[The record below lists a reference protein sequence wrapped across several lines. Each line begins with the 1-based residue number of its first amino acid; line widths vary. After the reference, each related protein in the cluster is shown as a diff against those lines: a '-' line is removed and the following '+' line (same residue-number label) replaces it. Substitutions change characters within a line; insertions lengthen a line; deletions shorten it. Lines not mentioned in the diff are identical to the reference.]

1 MEVEN
6 KEASRLVQTRT
17 EANRGN
23 ASPEEVAF
31 IAAEMAKRII
41 QSGGEIYRAE
51 DTAARICRA
60 YGADNVDVAVILSV
74 LVLTVD
80 IDGAT
85 VNISRHVK
93 DVCSNNLG
101 RLARL
106 NDLSRRICRTLP
118 PKSDFLAELEEL
130 ERKSCVKI
138 TRKLAGGVLTAI
150 GFAVF
155 FGGGVID
162 ALLSG
167 LISIPMTL
175 LGIYLDKLKM
185 NAIIAKFIV
194 CFIGG
199 VLAMMAVRVGIQ
211 CNPDK
216 IIIGDIMPVVA
227 GVLLANS
234 FRDLLSGDIMSGFF
248 RLCTAVLDA
257 VAIACGYAVAILMLG
272 GAI

>member
-1 MEVEN
+1 MEAEN
-6 KEASRLVQTRT
+6 KEILTVSGGVTGEKNVPLQD
-17 EANRGN
+17 
-23 ASPEEVAF
+23 VAF
-31 IAAEMAKRII
+31 IAAEMGKRII
-41 QSGGEIYRAE
+41 QSGGEVYRAE

-60 YGADNVDVAVILSV
+60 YGADNVEVAVILSV

-80 IDGAT
+80 MGGET

-93 DVCSNNLG
+93 DVGSNNLG
-101 RLARL
+101 RLARF

-118 PKSDFLAELEEL
+118 KKDEVLAEIEEL
-130 ERKSCVKI
+130 EKKSHVKLVV
-138 TRKLAGGVLTAI
+138 KLLGGVFTAL

-155 FGGGVID
+155 FGGGVVD

-167 LISIPMTL
+167 LICIPMTL

-194 CFIGG
+194 CFVGG
-199 VLAMMAVRVGIQ
+199 VLAMMAVRVGIE

-234 FRDLLSGDIMSGFF
+234 FRDLLCGDIMSGFF

-257 VAIACGYAVAILMLG
+257 VAIACGYAVAILLLG

>member
-6 KEASRLVQTRT
+6 KDISTFTNVRE
-17 EANRGN
+17 EKHI
-23 ASPEEVAF
+23 SPEDVAF
-31 IAAEMAKRII
+31 IAAEMGKRII

-51 DTAARICRA
+51 DTATRICRA

-80 IDGAT
+80 IGGAT

-93 DVCSNNLG
+93 DVGSNNLG

-106 NDLSRRICRTLP
+106 NDLSRRICRNLP
-118 PKSDFLAELEEL
+118 EKSEFLREVEEI
-130 ERKSCVKI
+130 EKKSRVKI
-138 TRKLAGGVLTAI
+138 IRKLLGGVLTAI
-150 GFAVF
+150 GFSVF
-155 FGGGVID
+155 FGGGVVE
-162 ALLSG
+162 AVLSG
-167 LISIPMTL
+167 VIIIPMTL
-175 LGIYLDKLKM
+175 LSIYLDKVNM

-194 CFIGG
+194 CFLGG
-199 VLAMMAVRVGIQ
+199 VLAMMAVRCGIE

-257 VAIACGYAVAILMLG
+257 VAIACGYAVAIVILG

>member
-6 KEASRLVQTRT
+6 KDILVASHSVI
-17 EANRGN
+17 EGKNI
-23 ASPEEVAF
+23 SPQDVAL
-31 IAAEMAKRII
+31 IAAEMGKRII
-41 QSGGEIYRAE
+41 QSGGEVYRAE
-51 DTAARICRA
+51 DTATRICRA
-60 YGADNVDVAVILSV
+60 YGAENVDVAVILSV

-80 IDGAT
+80 IGGET

-93 DVCSNNLG
+93 DVGSNNLG

-106 NDLSRRICRTLP
+106 NDLSRRICRALP
-118 PKSDFLAELEEL
+118 EKDEVMSEIENLEK
-130 ERKSCVKI
+130 RSRVKVPVM
-138 TRKLAGGVLTAI
+138 LLGGFFTAL

-155 FGGGVID
+155 FGGGLIE
-162 ALLSG
+162 AILSG
-167 LISIPMTL
+167 LISIPITL
-175 LGIYLDKLKM
+175 MGIYLDKLRM

-194 CFIGG
+194 CFLGG
-199 VLAMMAVRVGIQ
+199 VLAMMTVKVGID
-211 CNPDK
+211 CDPDK
-216 IIIGDIMPVVA
+216 IIIGNIMPVVA

-257 VAIACGYAVAILMLG
+257 VAIACGYAVAILLLG

>member
-1 MEVEN
+1 MEAEN
-6 KEASRLVQTRT
+6 KENILAAQPVASD
-17 EANRGN
+17 NGI
-23 ASPEEVAF
+23 SPTDVAF
-31 IAAEMAKRII
+31 IAVEMGKRII
-41 QSGGEIYRAE
+41 QSGGEIFRAE
-51 DTAARICRA
+51 DTATRICRA
-60 YGADNVDVAVILSV
+60 YGADHVDVAVILSV
-74 LVLTVD
+74 IVLTVEF
-80 IDGAT
+80 DGET

-93 DVCSNNLG
+93 DVGSNNLG
-101 RLARL
+101 KLARL
-106 NDLSRRICRTLP
+106 NDLSRRICSTLP
-118 PKSDFLAELEEL
+118 TKSEFLSELSEIEK
-130 ERKSCVKI
+130 KSRVKI
-138 TRKLAGGVLTAI
+138 IRKILGGVLTAL

-167 LISIPMTL
+167 VIVIPMTL
-175 LGIYLDKLKM
+175 LGIYLDKVKM

-194 CFIGG
+194 CFVGG
-199 VLAMMAVRVGIQ
+199 ILAMLAVRCGID

-257 VAIACGYAVAILMLG
+257 VAIACGYAVAIMILG

>member
-1 MEVEN
+1 MEAEN
-6 KEASRLVQTRT
+6 KEISS
-17 EANRGN
+17 
-23 ASPEEVAF
+23 SPYLAESKKNISPQDVAL
-31 IAAEMAKRII
+31 IAAEMGKRII
-41 QSGGEIYRAE
+41 QSGGEVYRAE
-51 DTAARICRA
+51 DTATRICRA

-80 IDGAT
+80 IGGET

-93 DVCSNNLG
+93 DVGSNNLG

-106 NDLSRRICRTLP
+106 NDLSRRICCTLP
-118 PKSDFLAELEEL
+118 EKDAVLSEIEKLEKKSH
-130 ERKSCVKI
+130 VKLVV
-138 TRKLAGGVLTAI
+138 KLLGGLFTAF

-155 FGGGVID
+155 FGGGLIE
-162 ALLSG
+162 AILSG

-175 LGIYLDKLKM
+175 MGIYLDKMKM

-194 CFIGG
+194 CFVGG
-199 VLAMMAVRVGIQ
+199 VLAMLAVRAGID

-257 VAIACGYAVAILMLG
+257 VAIACGYAVAILLLG

>member
-1 MEVEN
+1 MEAEN
-6 KEASRLVQTRT
+6 KEISTSACNSESLK
-17 EANRGN
+17 NI
-23 ASPEEVAF
+23 SPKDVAF
-31 IAAEMAKRII
+31 IAAEMGKRII
-41 QSGGEIYRAE
+41 QSGGEVFRAE
-51 DTAARICRA
+51 DTATRICKA
-60 YGADNVDVAVILSV
+60 YGADNVEVAVILSV

-80 IDGAT
+80 IGGET

-93 DVCSNNLG
+93 DVGSNNLG
-101 RLARL
+101 KLARF

-118 PKSDFLAELEEL
+118 EKQEILAEIDEID
-130 ERKSCVKI
+130 RKSNVKI
-138 TRKLAGGVLTAI
+138 WKKLLGGVLTAL

-155 FGGGVID
+155 FGGGVVD

-167 LISIPMTL
+167 LIVIPMTL
-175 LGIYLDKLKM
+175 LSIYLDKLRM
-185 NAIIAKFIV
+185 NAIIAKFAV
-194 CFIGG
+194 CFLGG
-199 VLAMMAVRVGIQ
+199 VLAMLSVRSGIE
-211 CNPDK
+211 CNADK

-257 VAIACGYAVAILMLG
+257 VAIACGYAVAIVLMG